1 MQKFTS
7 IPRLLLSAT
16 GSDCGK
22 TTMVL
27 ALLAAFRQKN
37 ISVQSYKSG
46 PDYIDPMFHEKVTRR
61 PVYHTDPF
69 FLQQDAMQQLVA
81 QTAQQTELALIEG
94 AMGFYDGIGQT
105 SEASAYTVSQWLQT
119 PTVLVVNPQKM
130 GRSVAAICN
139 GFLHLEQNHLIKGFL
154 LNRVR
159 SSMASYYQEIIERE
173 TGLPVYGFLPELP
186 SVQLPSRHL
195 GLLTASEIAQLD
207 EKIKLLA
214 DTAQKTIAWETLL
227 ELAATAP
234 PLPLKERILPHSE
247 PFRLGIAEDAA
258 FCFYYTENLE
268 MLQEYGAELVSVS
281 PLTDT
286 VLSEDLDGLYLGGG
300 YPELYLPQL
309 SSNRSF
315 IQSLRTAA
323 KKKLP
328 IFAECGGFLY
338 LLQKLS
344 DQDGI
349 SYPMAGLL
357 SGTAAMQ
364 KQLCRFG
371 YLTLTAQ
378 QDTILAEKG
387 TRIQAHSFHY
397 ADSTENGTAFLAE
410 RPNGKQWQEIQQQ
423 GSILAGFP
431 HWYFPSNPHV
441 PQRFAEQCIVYRKR
455 RMQEAG
461 DLSCRF

>member
-1 MQKFTS
+1 MKKAYCTT
-7 IPRLLLSAT
+7 PRLMLSAT
-16 GSDCGK
+16 GSDSGK
-22 TTMVL
+22 TTMMM
-27 ALLAAFRQKN
+27 ALLAVFQQRQ
-37 ISVQSYKSG
+37 ICVQSYKSG

-81 QTAQQTELALIEG
+81 QTAQHTDLALIEG

-105 SEASAYTVSQWLQT
+105 SESSAYTVSQWLQT

-139 GFLHLEQNHLIKGFL
+139 GFLHLEQNHRIKGFL

-159 SSMASYYQEIIERE
+159 SSMVSYYQEIIERE

-186 SVQLPSRHL
+186 FVQLPNRHL
-195 GLLTASEIAQLD
+195 GLLTASEVAQLD
-207 EKIKLLA
+207 EKIELLS
-214 DTAQKTIAWETLL
+214 DTAKKTIAWEALL

-234 PLPLKERILPHSE
+234 PLPLKERTLPHFES
-247 PFRLGIAEDAA
+247 FRLGIAKDAA
-258 FCFYYTENLE
+258 FCFYYAENLE
-268 MLQEYGAELVSVS
+268 MLRACGAELVSVS
-281 PLTDT
+281 PLSDS
-286 VLSEDLDGLYLGGG
+286 VLPEDLDGFYLGGG

-309 SSNRSF
+309 SSNHSF
-315 IQSLRTAA
+315 IRSLQIAA
-323 KKKLP
+323 KNHMP

-338 LLQKLS
+338 LLQTLS
-344 DQDGI
+344 NQAGI

-364 KQLCRFG
+364 DRLCRFG

-387 TRIQAHSFHY
+387 ANIQAHSFHY
-397 ADSTENGTAFLAE
+397 ADSTENGMAFLVK
-410 RPNGKQWQEIQQQ
+410 RPSGKQWLEIQQK

-431 HWYFPSNPHV
+431 HWYFPSNPCV
-441 PQRFAEQCIVYRKR
+441 PQRFAKQCIIYRKK
-455 RMQEAG
+455 RMQE
-461 DLSCRF
+461 SR